1 MEDFMWV
8 LAAAFVIIVAMLFV
22 SLIVPIDT
30 TPKPD
35 EIIEIDTMIIGA
47 VGRISGEPVT
57 TMRLGSF
64 NVGETQTELLKAVP
78 QMRVYSGIAGSESKK
93 YEIEVTEEFLD
104 LMSDIVID
112 FDVFDSNAY
121 GDLVVKWNGAVF
133 LRDKAA
139 RRDYTI
145 TIAKEYVKTVNN
157 LEIYADGPGIMFWA
171 STEYVLKDFNVDL
184 NYGPSKI
191 FAFQLSQDDLEA
203 WSKGRVTYYAT
214 GTSGM
219 SGSKLIVKVNG
230 YEIHSEKPNGQG
242 VAEFQYSDA
251 PMKIGDNILT
261 FAAKDD
267 MIIMHNT
274 ELSLYLSTTELAK
287 TSYFD
292 ISNEEYALIQS
303 GQYKIRL
310 RFNIDDILSGG
321 TLNVKVNGHQR
332 AISAMTVGSNLYYL
346 TQQELEPGTNV
357 LGLSGT
363 GSWYIGKASV
373 ELEKV

>member
-332 AISAMTVGSNLYYL
+332 AISAMTVGSNLHYL
-346 TQQELEPGTNV
+346 TQQEIEPGTNV